1 VYRYSGLVYFYFT
14 GKGKKSREPESELKQ
29 YMDQMDRE
37 LASSSMGQSFEKVSN
52 SKAKGKVKYLYF
64 EF

>member
-1 VYRYSGLVYFYFT
+1 MYRNSGLVYFYFT

-37 LASSSMGQSFEKVSN
+37 LAGTSMGQSFEKVSS
-52 SKAKGKVKYLYF
+52 SKLKGKVKYLYLGY
-64 EF
+64 

>member
-1 VYRYSGLVYFYFT
+1 VCRHSGLVYFCFT

-37 LASSSMGQSFEKVSN
+37 LAGTSMGQSFEKVS
-52 SKAKGKVKYLYF
+52 SKKLKGKVKYLYF
-64 EF
+64 GY